1 MRFANNFLAVESE
14 ASLVRV
20 SGFRRGPLA
29 PQGFYPRS
37 GVRRRL
43 LYICPRLAP
52 TGVICLVKSGILA
65 AIAVAALGQV
75 ALAQTS
81 ASRPAQPQP
90 AKPASRSQIEK
101 AATRAI
107 GMNWYPPKCNPCPP
121 SAVIRI
127 KVDEQGGVRE
137 KQMVQSSGVS
147 IFDQAAMNAIK
158 DQPKAFPPLWSAYPG
173 GSLEVIFDGNIYY
186 ANAVTLRAA
195 STGDQSGNKDKQS
208 GDGTARITGKVVGA
222 RSKPVEGNS
231 AK

>member
-1 MRFANNFLAVESE
+1 M
-14 ASLVRV
+14 
-20 SGFRRGPLA
+20 
-29 PQGFYPRS
+29 
-37 GVRRRL
+37 
-43 LYICPRLAP
+43 
-52 TGVICLVKSGILA
+52 LVKSGIVGA
-65 AIAVAALGQV
+65 AVVLIVAVGIALSGQV
-75 ALAQTS
+75 ALAQASVHETS
-81 ASRPAQPQP
+81 PTTESPSRPAPPPQ
-90 AKPASRSQIEK
+90 AKPASRAQIEK

-173 GSLEVIFDGNIYY
+173 GSLEVVFDGNIYH

>member
-1 MRFANNFLAVESE
+1 M
-14 ASLVRV
+14 
-20 SGFRRGPLA
+20 
-29 PQGFYPRS
+29 
-37 GVRRRL
+37 L
-43 LYICPRLAP
+43 L
-52 TGVICLVKSGILA
+52 KSGITA
-65 AIAVAALGQV
+65 AIAAALLGQV

-81 ASRPAQPQP
+81 APGHSPATDQASRPAQPPQ

-173 GSLEVIFDGNIYY
+173 GSLEVVFDGNIYH

-195 STGDQSGNKDKQS
+195 STGDQSGNKNKQS

-222 RSKPVEGNS
+222 RTKPIEEDS

>member
-1 MRFANNFLAVESE
+1 M
-14 ASLVRV
+14 
-20 SGFRRGPLA
+20 
-29 PQGFYPRS
+29 
-37 GVRRRL
+37 
-43 LYICPRLAP
+43 
-52 TGVICLVKSGILA
+52 VKSGILA

-81 ASRPAQPQP
+81 TPGISTATEQAGRPAPPQA
-90 AKPASRSQIEK
+90 AKRASRSQIEK

-127 KVDEQGGVRE
+127 KVDEHGGVRE

-173 GSLEVIFDGNIYY
+173 GSVEVVFDGNIYH

-195 STGDQSGNKDKQS
+195 STGDQSGNKNKQS
-208 GDGTARITGKVVGA
+208 GDGTARVTGKVVGA
-222 RSKPVEGNS
+222 RTKPIEEDSG
-231 AK
+231 K